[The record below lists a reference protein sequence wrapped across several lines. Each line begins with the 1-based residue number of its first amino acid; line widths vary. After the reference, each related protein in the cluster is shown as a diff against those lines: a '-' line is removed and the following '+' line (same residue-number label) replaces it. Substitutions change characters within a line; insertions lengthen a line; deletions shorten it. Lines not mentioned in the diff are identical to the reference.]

1 MRKPRPASVDST
13 VAREDIVLA
22 RFGAAHGVRGE
33 VRLKSYT
40 ETPLAIADYAPLKG
54 SDGRDY
60 RLVGARPAAGAS
72 PDMLVVRVDGIRD
85 RNGAEAL
92 NGVELSVPRER
103 LPAPGADDEFYH
115 ADLIGLAA
123 ETTDGAT
130 LGTVT
135 AIENHGAGDL
145 LEIAPAGASAYLVPF
160 TRAIVPVVDIAA
172 GKIVVDPPPGL
183 LDDRGGE
190 DER

>member
-1 MRKPRPASVDST
+1 MTA
-13 VAREDIVLA
+13 AGEDIVLA

-33 VRLKSYT
+33 VRLKSFT
-40 ETPLAIADYAPLKG
+40 ETPLAVAGYSPLKG

-60 RLVGARPAAGAS
+60 RLTDARPAAGAA
-72 PDMLVVRVDGIRD
+72 PDMLVVRVDGVRD

-92 NGVELSVPRER
+92 NGIELSVPRDR
-103 LPAPGADDEFYH
+103 LPEPEEADDFYH

-123 ETTDGAT
+123 ETTDGKA

-145 LEIAPAGASAYLVPF
+145 LEIAPAGAPAFLVPF
-160 TRAIVPVVDIAA
+160 TRMVVPVVDIPA
-172 GKIVVDPPPGL
+172 GRIVVDPPPGL
-183 LDDRGGE
+183 LDDGE
-190 DER
+190 DEGER